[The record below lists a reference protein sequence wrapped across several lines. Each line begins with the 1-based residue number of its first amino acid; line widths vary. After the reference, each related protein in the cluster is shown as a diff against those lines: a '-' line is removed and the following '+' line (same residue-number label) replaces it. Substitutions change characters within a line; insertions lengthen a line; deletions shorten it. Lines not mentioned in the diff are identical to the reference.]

1 MMIWSNS
8 KGSIPE
14 GWYELQSGD
23 VIRPKRW
30 MLSFLEKA
38 ESSGYAVIDPPLLEY
53 FSHYQNLALFD
64 ESAYYRLFGND
75 GELLVMRPDYTLQIA
90 RKLADGHEPMR
101 VAYAGAVYRR
111 TVKHSGQPHE
121 RQQLGLE
128 WVDGEEKDSHLIESF
143 LDMTEGVLP
152 TERLTIKIGSAAV
165 ISLIAKE
172 TGIQERTFRKILA
185 LRNLESLRELAETY
199 RYPLIAKLP
208 FLIGNSAL
216 EELRAEAPESLK
228 EAIDEV
234 DEAVKHLR
242 TIGLEVSYDFGQT
255 GDFDYYSGLTVTG
268 SVEGKRVLS
277 GGRYDSLYGHFGH
290 SRRAFG
296 MSLDLEQLDEVIK

>member
-1 MMIWSNS
+1 
-8 KGSIPE
+8 
-14 GWYELQSGD
+14 
-23 VIRPKRW
+23 
-30 MLSFLEKA
+30 
-38 ESSGYAVIDPPLLEY
+38 
-53 FSHYQNLALFD
+53 
-64 ESAYYRLFGND
+64 
-75 GELLVMRPDYTLQIA
+75 
-90 RKLADGHEPMR
+90 
-101 VAYAGAVYRR
+101 
-111 TVKHSGQPHE
+111 
-121 RQQLGLE
+121 
-128 WVDGEEKDSHLIESF
+128 EKDSHLIESF

-152 TERLTIKIGSAAV
+152 TDRLTIKIGSAAV

-185 LRNLESLRELAETY
+185 LRNLESLRELAESY
-199 RYPLIAKLP
+199 HYPLIAKLP

-216 EELRAEAPESLK
+216 EKLRSEAPQSLK

>member
-1 MMIWSNS
+1 MIWSNS

-14 GWYELQSGD
+14 GWYELQSAD

-38 ESSGYAVIDPPLLEY
+38 EANGFVVIEPPLLEY
-53 FSHYQNLALFD
+53 YSHYQNLALFD

-90 RKLADGHEPMR
+90 RKLADGQVPMR

-111 TVKHSGQPHE
+111 TAKHSGQPHE

-128 WVDGEEKDSHLIESF
+128 WVDGEEVDSILMESF
-143 LDMTEGVLP
+143 LAMTEGVLP
-152 TERLTIKIGSAAV
+152 AERLTIKIGSAAV
-165 ISLIAKE
+165 ISIIADE
-172 TGIQERTFRKILA
+172 TGVQERTLRRILA
-185 LRNLESLRELAETY
+185 LRNLESLRELAAEH

-208 FLIGNSAL
+208 FLIGDSAL
-216 EELRAEAPESLK
+216 EELRAEAPASLYV
-228 EAIDEV
+228 AIGEV
-234 DEAVKHLR
+234 EQTVKHLR
-242 TIGLEVSYDFGQT
+242 AIGLDASYDFGQT

-268 SVEGKRVLS
+268 SIEGKRILS

-296 MSLDLEQLDEVIK
+296 MSLDLEQLDEVMK

>member
-1 MMIWSNS
+1 MIWSNT

-14 GWYELQSGD
+14 GWYELQATD
-23 VIRPKRW
+23 VIRPKKW
-30 MLSFLEKA
+30 MISFLEKA
-38 ESSGYAVIDPPLLEY
+38 ENEGFVVIEPPLLEY
-53 FSHYQNLALFD
+53 YSHYQNLALFD

-90 RKLADGHEPMR
+90 RKLADGEEPMR

-111 TVKHSGQPHE
+111 TAKHSGQPHE

-128 WVDGEEKDSHLIESF
+128 WIDGEERDRVLMQSF
-143 LDMTEGVLP
+143 LEMTKEILP
-152 TERLTIKIGSAAV
+152 YEQLSLKIGSAEV
-165 ISLIAKE
+165 VSKIAE
-172 TGIQERTFRKILA
+172 EAGIQERTLRRILA
-185 LRNLESLRELAETY
+185 LRNLESLRDLAKTY
-199 RYPLIAKLP
+199 AYPLIAKLP
-208 FLIGNSAL
+208 FLIGDSAL
-216 EELRAEAPESLK
+216 EELRQEAPVALSSI
-228 EAIDEV
+228 IDEV
-234 DEAVKHLR
+234 EETVQHLR
-242 TIGLEVSYDFGQT
+242 DIGLQVSYDFGQT

-268 SVEGKRVLS
+268 SIEGKRIIS